1 MTAIAHSQVKAK
13 RSRTTDYWVLFA
25 TIAAASMAYVASNA
39 LSVALPS
46 IQRELNTRGADL
58 IWIVNSYVIVQAS
71 VLIVCG
77 SVSDR
82 YGRNRV
88 CSVGIVLFGIASLIS
103 GSASS
108 AEMLILG
115 RFAQGFG
122 SAMLVVSSLAI
133 VSSYFSD
140 NRHGW
145 AIGMW
150 SAFTI
155 LTSGLSPFVGG
166 ILAELG
172 LWRWA
177 FYIPIPFGIIAVW
190 ILWRYV
196 PETYDKTTPKKI
208 RVSGSILVI
217 LGLLGITYGFVEA
230 PQLGIDHPSIM
241 FAIVFGILALVIFV
255 WGEQRT
261 KFSIMPLD
269 LFKSRTFSGANLT
282 NTLVYVSLGPSI
294 LYIPLYMIQVQGYS
308 EIFVGLGI
316 VPMTLLMLV
325 ISAFIG
331 GMVDKHGPR
340 KPIVAGSIVSGLG
353 YFLLT
358 TVGITGGQETY
369 FTTFFLPICLI
380 GIGLGL
386 ILAPV
391 TTAVMGSVEQSK
403 AGIASGINNTLT
415 RVGQVLSVAILGG
428 LVLSTF
434 TQALLSSPTV
444 QALPEDAREFLAM
457 GSVDL
462 AETSMPSGLTQQ
474 QQQGVHQAIDESFV
488 AAFNFLM
495 WIATAGCL
503 INAAISWFTI
513 DNRLLIREEDLA

>member
-177 FYIPIPFGIIAVW
+177 RFISLSPLALLRFGFYGGMC
-190 ILWRYV
+190 LK
-196 PETYDKTTPKKI
+196 TYDKTTPKKI
-208 RVSGSILVI
+208 RVSGSIP
-217 LGLLGITYGFVEA
+217 G
-230 PQLGIDHPSIM
+230 D
-241 FAIVFGILALVIFV
+241 FG
-255 WGEQRT
+255 
-261 KFSIMPLD
+261 
-269 LFKSRTFSGANLT
+269 
-282 NTLVYVSLGPSI
+282 
-294 LYIPLYMIQVQGYS
+294 
-308 EIFVGLGI
+308 
-316 VPMTLLMLV
+316 
-325 ISAFIG
+325 
-331 GMVDKHGPR
+331 
-340 KPIVAGSIVSGLG
+340 
-353 YFLLT
+353 
-358 TVGITGGQETY
+358 
-369 FTTFFLPICLI
+369 
-380 GIGLGL
+380 
-386 ILAPV
+386 
-391 TTAVMGSVEQSK
+391 
-403 AGIASGINNTLT
+403 
-415 RVGQVLSVAILGG
+415 
-428 LVLSTF
+428 
-434 TQALLSSPTV
+434 
-444 QALPEDAREFLAM
+444 
-457 GSVDL
+457 
-462 AETSMPSGLTQQ
+462 
-474 QQQGVHQAIDESFV
+474 
-488 AAFNFLM
+488 
-495 WIATAGCL
+495 TAGNHLWVCRS
-503 INAAISWFTI
+503 ATV
-513 DNRLLIREEDLA
+513 RH